1 MQAKN
6 LKPNPNPNYNRATLA
21 DEAILQQPLPD
32 IWATPPVKRGAA
44 PAPTPGPVESPVETP
59 AVTSSAAAMT
69 EQLTN
74 ANGAATQNNTGGQT
88 PTTGS
93 RTGDRDPD
101 APAAAGTT
109 VTNSSP
115 FSEPSGTPASAK
127 YPTVVPGK
135 VYTQEEL
142 VAFQQAMSAADMA
155 AMQERQQTM
164 YRAGKY
170 SDTPSGAGWVSIPLE
185 SGGYYEYR
193 AEPVWQGYWSTSP
206 NAGSN
211 TGASVSVG
219 SGSASSGAT
228 SSGTTTSGTTSGAGN
243 LTSLLEEW
251 KSAAAAQ
258 ANGQIDYA
266 VFQAITELERA
277 LEDAQ
282 PAFREAAEAVARDE
296 AIALDNSALYA
307 ELRGDKG
314 GIGQSQ
320 YNEIQAAAAQN
331 RLAVQQAQTKLSTDT
346 ARQIA
351 DLRAQGE
358 FEKADKL
365 LEITQTYLSQLIS
378 IEQWAAEFNF
388 SKEQFEEAIRQW
400 DAEYELAVNQFKFD
414 KETWKQEFDYRAN
427 SDDVDLI
434 LSMMS
439 AGMALTDDQ
448 LKKIGLSR
456 TAYDEWRKTQQLT
469 GAAGDGEVPANQL
482 PALGT
487 DAWYEYVA
495 VAAAGKGQSVT
506 DYLTENRDKLNI
518 TTGMVDQYARGAQQK
533 YDFLYGKPTGN
544 TAKLPNSVVRRLSS
558 FETPDSL
565 YSYLLDIAGS
575 YGLNMADIQTLFDPI
590 AAVKGWD

>member
-1 MQAKN
+1 MQAKTP
-6 LKPNPNPNYNRATLA
+6 KPNPNPNYNRSMLA

-44 PAPTPGPVESPVETP
+44 LIPTPGPVETPV
-59 AVTSSAAAMT
+59 VTSSKNDTTAPLVT
-69 EQLTN
+69 TDV
-74 ANGAATQNNTGGQT
+74 GPT
-88 PTTGS
+88 PTTGP

-115 FSEPSGTPASAK
+115 FSEPSGTPASAE

-170 SDTPSGAGWVSIPLE
+170 SDTPSGAGWVSIPLA

-211 TGASVSVG
+211 TGASGAGTAGATGAGSGGASQVG
-219 SGSASSGAT
+219 SSG
-228 SSGTTTSGTTSGAGN
+228 GN
-243 LTSLLEEW
+243 DLTSLLEEW
-251 KSAAAAQ
+251 KSAAAEQ

-282 PAFREAAEAVARDE
+282 PAFREAAEAVSQEE
-296 AIALDNSALYA
+296 AQALDNSALYA

-331 RLAVQQAQTKLSTDT
+331 RLAVQQAQTKLATDT

-358 FEKADKL
+358 FEKADKM

-378 IEQWAAEFNF
+378 LEQWAAEFGF
-388 SKEQFEEAIRQW
+388 SQQQFQASLNQWQAEYDLAMKEFDFNTTQTQSNKYADIGSALLSAGIMPDAKQLAAMGMTEAQAKQYLTQLQLEKALGDQTGGGFRMPSTNAELYQMLKEAGATNANEAKTQLALWGVSSPGNYVGGFEDWLKRNSDEGNDQALAKYMDNPAVRTAKAYIDAGRWTQEDLLNAIEAAVGHTIN
-400 DAEYELAVNQFKFD
+400 DAEAH
-414 KETWKQEFDYRAN
+414 A
-427 SDDVDLI
+427 
-434 LSMMS
+434 
-439 AGMALTDDQ
+439 
-448 LKKIGLSR
+448 
-456 TAYDEWRKTQQLT
+456 
-469 GAAGDGEVPANQL
+469 
-482 PALGT
+482 
-487 DAWYEYVA
+487 
-495 VAAAGKGQSVT
+495 
-506 DYLTENRDKLNI
+506 
-518 TTGMVDQYARGAQQK
+518 
-533 YDFLYGKPTGN
+533 
-544 TAKLPNSVVRRLSS
+544 
-558 FETPDSL
+558 
-565 YSYLLDIAGS
+565 LLDYAG
-575 YGLNMADIQTLFDPI
+575 L
-590 AAVKGWD
+590 